1 MPQKKSNKNSKNNT
15 KTKKKRNVKSKPK
28 KSPPKKEVYRGP
40 SIGTILAL
48 AAAAALGVAGYFMVS
63 DSGNTYTV
71 AKVQDMED
79 DDFED
84 SIPLFSDGELILTIP
99 EDEIVIVDT
108 NAHVSDGNYQIMTIG
123 PDGNLIEGIT
133 PKDYI
138 DMEHSLKLDEDDDR
152 LKYTYEVTGADVV
165 NLRDSTLFEPSSV
178 IGTINEGDLVIGGDR
193 VVAKDNDFMWIPV
206 IYIDEEGNLAEAFI
220 CNDYLT
226 MLGEIDL
233 VKEDTDSK
241 TMKVHTD
248 GGDLNLRSE
257 TELDATN
264 IIATIPNNSIVIK
277 LPEKETIANNY
288 KWARIKYT
296 DSEGNT
302 FEGYAVDKYIIE
314 AELVKMRVDT
324 AKDGKLNLN
333 VRKEPSISSK
343 KVASI
348 EHDTVIEV
356 PEEYIDNRVHDEE
369 NHREWMRVD
378 LKDGTFGYVDYS
390 YLKREPTKEKED
402 KSIEVEGMLNQK
414 ELNEIF
420 EKMSVRSTGNVVGID
435 SVAYTPEQLEELLT
449 SKNAIPSEV
458 YYQGSERYDT
468 SDIQGKVDFVLISV
482 GARGWGKAGN
492 MVDSGDQY
500 KKLAEVCEKHKIP
513 YGFYFYSTALTFE
526 EADEEINYC
535 RNAINSL
542 KDSKYNLL
550 PLIVDFET
558 LTIRD
563 EDGNIIAQSR
573 LIGND
578 ITDIA
583 AYWLNQSEKYFG
595 KTMIYTAPRNM
606 TEGSYDFIINLQE
619 LNEKV
624 HSGKPDFWIPA
635 MRYSDDYTK
644 IQGQNYLDPL
654 KNDMNIKITQTILD
668 SNNKY
673 VGMPKL
679 DIKKKKKENIR
690 ELIERKWKERM
701 DRYLG
706 IDSKSDKKLATTI
719 KNDRD
724 WHL

>member
-1 MPQKKSNKNSKNNT
+1 MPQKKSEN
-15 KTKKKRNVKSKPK
+15 KKKRNVKSKPK
-28 KSPPKKEVYRGP
+28 KPPAKKETYRGP
-40 SIGTILAL
+40 DIGKILAVV
-48 AAAAALGVAGYFMVS
+48 AAAAFGIAGYFMVT

-79 DDFED
+79 DDFDD
-84 SIPLFSDGELILTIP
+84 SIPLFSDGELIMTIP

-108 NAHVSDGNYQIMTIG
+108 DADVSEGNYQIMTIG
-123 PDGNLIEGIT
+123 PDGDLIEGIT

-206 IYIDEEGNLAEAFI
+206 IYIDEEGNLAKAFI
-220 CNDYLT
+220 GNDYLT

-233 VKEDTDSK
+233 VKEDTDTK

-257 TELDATN
+257 TELDESN
-264 IIATIPNNSIVIK
+264 IIVTIPNNSIVIK
-277 LPEKETIANNY
+277 LPEKEKVANSY
-288 KWARIKYT
+288 KWTKIRYT

-302 FEGYAVDKYIIE
+302 FEGYVVDNYIRE

-324 AKDGKLNLN
+324 ATDGKLNLN
-333 VRKEPSISSK
+333 VRKEPSISSE

-390 YLKREPTKEKED
+390 YLKREKTKEKED

-414 ELNEIF
+414 ELDEIF

-458 YYQGSERYDT
+458 YYQGSDRYDT
-468 SDIQGKVDFVLISV
+468 ADIQGKVDFVLISV

-492 MVDSGDQY
+492 MVDSGDKY

-535 RNAINSL
+535 RNAINSIE
-542 KDSKYNLL
+542 DRKYNLL
-550 PLIVDFET
+550 PLVADFET
-558 LTIRD
+558 HVERD
-563 EDGNIIAQSR
+563 ADGNVIAQSR

-578 ITDIA
+578 ITDNA

-595 KTMIYTAPRNM
+595 KTMIYIAPRNM
-606 TEGSYDFIINLQE
+606 TEGGYDYIINLE
-619 LNEKV
+619 RLNEKV

-635 MRYSDDYTK
+635 MRYSNDYTK
-644 IQGQNYLDPL
+644 IQGQKYLDPL
-654 KNDMNIKITQTILD
+654 ENNMDIKIIQTILD
-668 SNNKY
+668 SNNKES
-673 VGMPKL
+673 GLPKV
-679 DIKKKKKENIR
+679 DINIATKENIR
-690 ELIERKWKERM
+690 EIIEKRWKEQM
-701 DRYLG
+701 DQYLG

-719 KNDRD
+719 GKDRD
-724 WHL
+724 WQL

>member
-1 MPQKKSNKNSKNNT
+1 MPQKKSEN
-15 KTKKKRNVKSKPK
+15 KKKRNVKSKPK
-28 KSPPKKEVYRGP
+28 KPPAKKETYRGP
-40 SIGTILAL
+40 DIGTILAFV
-48 AAAAALGVAGYFMVS
+48 AAAAFGIAGYFMVTN
-63 DSGNTYTV
+63 SGNTYTV

-84 SIPLFSDGELILTIP
+84 SIPLFNDGELIMTIP

-108 NAHVSDGNYQIMTIG
+108 DADVSKGNYQIMTIG
-123 PDGNLIEGIT
+123 PDGDLIEGIT

-165 NLRDSTLFEPSSV
+165 NLRNSTLFEPSSV

-206 IYIDEEGNLAEAFI
+206 IYIDEEGNLAKAFI

-233 VKEDTDSK
+233 VKEDTDTK

-257 TELDATN
+257 TELDESN
-264 IIATIPNNSIVIK
+264 IIVTIPNNSIVIK
-277 LPEKETIANNY
+277 LPEKEKVANSY
-288 KWARIKYT
+288 KWTKIRYT

-302 FEGYAVDKYIIE
+302 FEGWAANDYIKE

-324 AKDGKLNLN
+324 SKDGKLNLN

-356 PEEYIDNRVHDEE
+356 PEEYIENRVHDE
-369 NHREWMRVD
+369 NNNREWMRVD

-390 YLKREPTKEKED
+390 YLKREHAKSKDD
-402 KSIEVEGMLNQK
+402 KTVEVEGVLTQK
-414 ELNEIF
+414 ELDEIF

-468 SDIQGKVDFVLISV
+468 ADIQGKVDFVLISV
-482 GARGWGKAGN
+482 GARGWGEAGN
-492 MVDSGDQY
+492 MVDSGDKY

-535 RNAINSL
+535 RNAINSIE
-542 KDSKYNLL
+542 DRKYNLL
-550 PLIVDFET
+550 PLVADFET

-563 EDGNIIAQSR
+563 EDGNITEQSR

-578 ITDIA
+578 VTDVA

-606 TEGSYDFIINLQE
+606 TEGGYDYIINLQR

-635 MRYSDDYTK
+635 MRYSNDYTK

-654 KNDMNIKITQTILD
+654 EDDMNIKIIQTILD
-668 SNNKY
+668 SNNKES
-673 VGMPKL
+673 GLPKV
-679 DIKKKKKENIR
+679 DINIATKESIREIIKKR
-690 ELIERKWKERM
+690 WKEQM
-701 DRYLG
+701 DQYLG
-706 IDSKSDKKLATTI
+706 IDSKSGKELTTTI
-719 KNDRD
+719 EKDRD

>member
-1 MPQKKSNKNSKNNT
+1 MPQKKSEN
-15 KTKKKRNVKSKPK
+15 KKKRNVKSKPK
-28 KSPPKKEVYRGP
+28 KPPAKKETYRGP
-40 SIGTILAL
+40 DIGKILAVV
-48 AAAAALGVAGYFMVS
+48 AAAAFGIAGYFMVT

-79 DDFED
+79 DDFDD
-84 SIPLFSDGELILTIP
+84 SIPLFSDGELIMTIP

-108 NAHVSDGNYQIMTIG
+108 DADVSEGNYQIMTIG
-123 PDGNLIEGIT
+123 PDGDLIEGIT

-206 IYIDEEGNLAEAFI
+206 IYIDEEGNLAKAFI
-220 CNDYLT
+220 GNDYLT

-233 VKEDTDSK
+233 VKEDTDTK

-257 TELDATN
+257 TELDESN
-264 IIATIPNNSIVIK
+264 IIVTIPNNSIVIK
-277 LPEKETIANNY
+277 LPEKEKVANSY
-288 KWARIKYT
+288 KWTKIRYT

-302 FEGYAVDKYIIE
+302 FEGYVVDNYIRE

-333 VRKEPSISSK
+333 VRKEPSISSE

-390 YLKREPTKEKED
+390 YLKREKTKEKED

-414 ELNEIF
+414 ELDEIF

-458 YYQGSERYDT
+458 YYQGSDRYDT
-468 SDIQGKVDFVLISV
+468 ADIQGKVDFVLISV

-492 MVDSGDQY
+492 MVDSGDKY

-535 RNAINSL
+535 RNAINSIE
-542 KDSKYNLL
+542 DRKYNLL
-550 PLIVDFET
+550 PLVADFET
-558 LTIRD
+558 HVERD
-563 EDGNIIAQSR
+563 ADGNVIAQSR

-595 KTMIYTAPRNM
+595 KTMIYIAPRNM
-606 TEGSYDFIINLQE
+606 TEGGYDYIINLE
-619 LNEKV
+619 RLNEKV

-635 MRYSDDYTK
+635 MRYSNDYTK
-644 IQGQNYLDPL
+644 IQGQKYLDPL
-654 KNDMNIKITQTILD
+654 ENNMDIKIIQTILD
-668 SNNKY
+668 SNNKES
-673 VGMPKL
+673 GLPKV
-679 DIKKKKKENIR
+679 DINIATKENIR
-690 ELIERKWKERM
+690 EIIEKRWKEQM
-701 DRYLG
+701 DQYLG

-719 KNDRD
+719 GKDRD
-724 WHL
+724 WQL

>member
-1 MPQKKSNKNSKNNT
+1 MPQKKSEN
-15 KTKKKRNVKSKPK
+15 KKKRNVKSKPK
-28 KSPPKKEVYRGP
+28 KPPAKKETYRGP
-40 SIGTILAL
+40 DIGTILAFV
-48 AAAAALGVAGYFMVS
+48 AAAAFGIAGYFMVT

-71 AKVQDMED
+71 AKVQDLED

-84 SIPLFSDGELILTIP
+84 SIPLFSDGELIMTIP

-108 NAHVSDGNYQIMTIG
+108 DADVSEGNYQIMTIG
-123 PDGNLIEGIT
+123 PDGDLIEGIT

-165 NLRDSTLFEPSSV
+165 NLRNSTLFEPSSV

-206 IYIDEEGNLAEAFI
+206 IYIDEEGNLAKAFI

-233 VKEDTDSK
+233 VKEDTDTK

-257 TELDATN
+257 TELDESN
-264 IIATIPNNSIVIK
+264 IIVTIPNNSIVIK
-277 LPEKETIANNY
+277 LPEKEKVANSY
-288 KWARIKYT
+288 KWTKIRYT

-302 FEGYAVDKYIIE
+302 FEGWAANDYIKE

-324 AKDGKLNLN
+324 SKDGKINLN
-333 VRKEPSISSK
+333 VRKEPSTSSK

-356 PEEYIDNRVHDEE
+356 PEEYIENRVHDE
-369 NHREWMRVD
+369 NNNREWMRVD

-390 YLKREPTKEKED
+390 YLKREHAKSKDD
-402 KSIEVEGMLNQK
+402 KTVEGVLTQK
-414 ELNEIF
+414 ELDEIF

-482 GARGWGKAGN
+482 GARGWGEAGN
-492 MVDSGDQY
+492 MVDSGDKY

-535 RNAINSL
+535 RNAINSIE
-542 KDSKYNLL
+542 DRKYNLL
-550 PLIVDFET
+550 PLIADFET

-563 EDGNIIAQSR
+563 EDGNITAQSR

-578 ITDIA
+578 VTDVA

-606 TEGSYDFIINLQE
+606 TEGGYDYIINLQR

-635 MRYSDDYTK
+635 MRYSNDYTK

-654 KNDMNIKITQTILD
+654 EDDMNIKIIQTILD
-668 SNNKY
+668 SNNKES
-673 VGMPKL
+673 GLPKV
-679 DIKKKKKENIR
+679 DINIATKESIREIIKKR
-690 ELIERKWKERM
+690 WKEQM
-701 DRYLG
+701 DQYLG
-706 IDSKSDKKLATTI
+706 IDSKSGKELTTTI
-719 KNDRD
+719 EKDRD

>member
-1 MPQKKSNKNSKNNT
+1 MPQKKSKN
-15 KTKKKRNVKSKPK
+15 KKKRNLKSNPK
-28 KSPPKKEVYRGP
+28 KPPAKKETYRGP
-40 SIGTILAL
+40 DIRTILAL
-48 AAAAALGVAGYFMVS
+48 VAAAAFGIAGYFMVT

-84 SIPLFSDGELILTIP
+84 SIPLFSDGELIMTIP

-108 NAHVSDGNYQIMTIG
+108 DADVSEGDYQIMTID
-123 PDGNLIEGIT
+123 PDGDLIEGIT

-138 DMEHSLKLDEDDDR
+138 DMEHSLKLQEDDDR
-152 LKYTYEVTGADVV
+152 LKYTYEVTGANVV

-178 IGTINEGDLVIGGDR
+178 IGTINEGDSVIGGDR

-206 IYIDEEGNLAEAFI
+206 IYVDEYGNLAEAFI

-233 VKEDTDSK
+233 VKEDTDTR
-241 TMKVHTD
+241 TMKVYTD

-257 TELDATN
+257 TELDESN
-264 IIATIPNNSIVIK
+264 IIVTIPNNSIVIK
-277 LPEKETIANNY
+277 LPEKEKVANSY
-288 KWARIKYT
+288 KWTKIRYT

-302 FEGYAVDKYIIE
+302 FEGWVINNYIKE

-324 AKDGKLNLN
+324 SKEGKLNLN
-333 VRKEPSISSK
+333 VRKEPSTSSK

-356 PEEYIDNRVHDEE
+356 PEEYIENRIHDE
-369 NHREWMRVD
+369 NNNREWMRVD

-390 YLKREPTKEKED
+390 YLRREQAKAKDDKTVED
-402 KSIEVEGMLNQK
+402 EGVLTQK
-414 ELNEIF
+414 EMDEMF
-420 EKMSVRSTGNVVGID
+420 EKMSVRPTGNVVGID
-435 SVAYTPEQLEELLT
+435 SVAYTPEKLEELLT

-458 YYQGSERYDT
+458 YYQGSDRYDT
-468 SDIQGKVDFVLISV
+468 ADIQGKVDFVLISV

-500 KKLAEVCEKHKIP
+500 KRLAEVCERNKIP
-513 YGFYFYSTALTFE
+513 YGFYFYSTALYFE

-542 KDSKYNLL
+542 KDTKYNVL

-563 EDGNIIAQSR
+563 ENGNITAQSR

-595 KTMIYTAPRNM
+595 KTMIYTAPINM
-606 TEGSYDFIINLQE
+606 TEGGYDYIINLKR

-635 MRYSDDYTK
+635 MRYSNDYTK
-644 IQGQNYLDPL
+644 IQGQKYLNPL
-654 KNDMNIKITQTILD
+654 EDDMNIKIIQTILD
-668 SNNKY
+668 SNNTD
-673 VGMPKL
+673 VGLPKI
-679 DIKKKKKENIR
+679 DISIAKKENIR
-690 ELIERKWKERM
+690 KLIERRRKEQI
-701 DRYLG
+701 DQYLG
-706 IDSKSDKKLATTI
+706 IGSKSNGKLATTI
-719 KNDRD
+719 KEDKDLN
-724 WHL
+724 L